1 MDFDNAGSIP
11 PVSIP
16 PQSIRKHKQRSIG
29 SIFLRAFFIVVGA
42 LIVSVALEL
51 FLVPNKITDG
61 GITGISIMSFYL
73 SGLPLGMFLFLF
85 NLPFLIIGYKQIG
98 KTFAIST
105 LLGIAVM
112 SVGTAVLH
120 PVEPFVKDTLLAFVF
135 GGILLGLGTGMV
147 IRFGGSLDGT
157 EIVAILVSRK
167 TPFSVGEVIMFMNF
181 FILLSAGFVFTWE
194 RALFSLL
201 AYYIAF
207 KTIDIVVDGLNESK
221 SVWIISDQID
231 EIGEAILNR
240 LGRGVTYLSGEGG
253 FSGDPKKVI
262 FCVITRLE
270 EAKLKDIVNHFDEN
284 AFLAVGNI
292 HDVKGG
298 RFKKKAIH

>member
-1 MDFDNAGSIP
+1 MNAVNPNHMIP
-11 PVSIP
+11 PTATQVR
-16 PQSIRKHKQRSIG
+16 QHKQRTLKSNL
-29 SIFLRAFFIVVGA
+29 LRSLFIVIGA
-42 LIVSVALEL
+42 IIVSVALEL

-61 GITGISIMSFYL
+61 GITGISVMTSYL
-73 SGLPLGMFLFLF
+73 SGFPLGVFLFLF
-85 NLPFLIIGYKQIG
+85 NLPFLIVGYKQIG
-98 KTFAIST
+98 KTFAVST
-105 LLGIAVM
+105 LLGITVM
-112 SVGTAVLH
+112 SVGTALLH
-120 PVEPFVKDTLLAFVF
+120 PVAAFVSDTLLAFVF
-135 GGILLGLGTGMV
+135 GGILLGLGTGLV

-157 EIVAILVSRK
+157 EIVAILISRK
-167 TPFSVGEVIMFMNF
+167 TPFSVGEIIMFFNF
-181 FILLSAGFVFTWE
+181 FILLSAGFVFGWE
-194 RALFSLL
+194 RALFSIL
-201 AYYIAF
+201 AYYIAY

-231 EIGEAILNR
+231 EIGDAILSR

-253 FSGDPKKVI
+253 FSGDPKKKKVI

-270 EAKLKDIVNHFDEN
+270 EAKLKEIVNHYDEN

>member
-1 MDFDNAGSIP
+1 M
-11 PVSIP
+11 
-16 PQSIRKHKQRSIG
+16 IRQHKQKSIGNILMRSI
-29 SIFLRAFFIVVGA
+29 FIVVGA
-42 LIVSVALEL
+42 IIVSVALEL

-61 GITGISIMSFYL
+61 GITGISVMSSYL
-73 SGLPLGMFLFLF
+73 SELPLGIFLFLF
-85 NLPFLIIGYKQIG
+85 NLPFLIVGYKQIG

-105 LLGIAVM
+105 LLGISVM
-112 SVGTAVLH
+112 SLGTTLLH
-120 PVEPFVKDTLLAFVF
+120 PVDPFVSDTLLAFVF

-157 EIVAILVSRK
+157 EIVAILISRR
-167 TPFSVGEVIMFMNF
+167 TPFSVGEIIMFFNF
-181 FILLSAGFVFTWE
+181 FILLSAGFVFSWE

-201 AYYIAF
+201 AYYIAY
-207 KTIDIVVDGLNESK
+207 KSIDIVVDGLNESK

-231 EIGEAILNR
+231 EIGSAILSR

-253 FSGDPKKVI
+253 FSGDPKRVI

-270 EAKLKDIVNHFDEN
+270 EAKLKEIVNHYDEN
-284 AFLAVGNI
+284 AFMAVGNI